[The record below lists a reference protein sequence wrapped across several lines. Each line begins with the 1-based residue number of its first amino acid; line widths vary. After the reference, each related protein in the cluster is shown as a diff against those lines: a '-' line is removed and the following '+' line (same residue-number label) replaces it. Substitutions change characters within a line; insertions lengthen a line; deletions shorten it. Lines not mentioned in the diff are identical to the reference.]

1 MVKLDH
7 AHLFCSDIAAVTR
20 YYESMFGARVVYD
33 RELAG
38 SRVVRID
45 LGGTALHLY
54 DQSPRGAGRPLV
66 HHLGLRTDGL
76 DELVAHMRAQGAVFR
91 KGIVED
97 TAFRYAMCEAP
108 DGLLLE
114 LYEVKPGGDWMLG

>member
-7 AHLFCSDIAAVTR
+7 AHLFCSDIAAATR
-20 YYESMFGARVVYD
+20 YYETMFGARVVYD
-33 RELAG
+33 TKLVG

-45 LGGTALHLY
+45 FGGTALHLY
-54 DQSPRGAGRPLV
+54 DQPPRGADRPLV
-66 HHLGLRTDGL
+66 HHLGLRTDDL
-76 DELVAHMRAQGAVFR
+76 DALVGHMRAQGAVFR

-114 LYEVKPGGDWMLG
+114 LYEVKPEGNWMLK